1 MGRSPKQTFLQRS
14 STAYQQNMK
23 RCSTQLIIREMQIKT
38 TTRCLTPVRM
48 AIIKKSPNNK
58 SYRGCG
64 EKGTL
69 LALLVRMEVGVAT
82 MENSKEV
89 PQKIKNR
96 IYDPAIPLLGIYPDT
111 NIIQKDICAP
121 MFIENYSQQLTHGNS
136 LNVHQQM
143 NG

>member
-1 MGRSPKQTFLQRS
+1 
-14 STAYQQNMK
+14 
-23 RCSTQLIIREMQIKT
+23 MQIKT

-96 IYDPAIPLLGIYPDT
+96 IT
-111 NIIQKDICAP
+111 
-121 MFIENYSQQLTHGNS
+121 
-136 LNVHQQM
+136 V
-143 NG
+143 

>member
-1 MGRSPKQTFLQRS
+1 
-14 STAYQQNMK
+14 
-23 RCSTQLIIREMQIKT
+23 MQIKT

-58 SYRGCG
+58 SYRGCRG
-64 EKGTL
+64 KGTL
-69 LALLVRMEVGVAT
+69 SALLVRMEVGVAT

-96 IYDPAIPLLGIYPDT
+96 IYDPAIPLQGIYPDT